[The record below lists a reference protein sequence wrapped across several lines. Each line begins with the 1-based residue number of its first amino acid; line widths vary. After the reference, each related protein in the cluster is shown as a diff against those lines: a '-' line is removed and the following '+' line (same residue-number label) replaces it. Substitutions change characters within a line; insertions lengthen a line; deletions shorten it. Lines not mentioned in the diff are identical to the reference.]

1 MSTKA
6 LAAVFLAASLTG
18 LLGMSACAPPQDP
31 SSTPIAQ
38 SASPSPSSAETTGL
52 LLLNESLRAKLGDT
66 YSDSWIEDNK
76 LHVAVTTEAAAA
88 IVTESGA
95 IPKIVSFDAVT
106 LETALQAV
114 SAWRAT
120 LPNEQGAAIHE
131 IRSDGRTGTLTI
143 FVAPSQLDAVTQAA
157 AAAKPTGAVPL
168 VIKVSSGLATP
179 L

>member
-38 SASPSPSSAETTGL
+38 SA
-52 LLLNESLRAKLGDT
+52 
-66 YSDSWIEDNK
+66 
-76 LHVAVTTEAAAA
+76 
-88 IVTESGA
+88 
-95 IPKIVSFDAVT
+95 
-106 LETALQAV
+106 
-114 SAWRAT
+114 
-120 LPNEQGAAIHE
+120 
-131 IRSDGRTGTLTI
+131 RSDGRTGTLTI